1 MSRPIPNL
9 NTLVDVIDRLI
20 IDIHKLAWFENAKRQ
35 ENQKKNP
42 DAQLIQ
48 KYDNASRD
56 CCEIRSALKNEL
68 NKMFREILGEDRY
81 NPLTEVRTFAPAKRT
96 VADILSDMCYTSA
109 NESFK
114 KEFVEAIEKELK
126 GK

>member
-9 NTLVDVIDRLI
+9 NTLGDVIDRLI
-20 IDIHKLAWFENAKRQ
+20 VDVHKLAFFENAKRQ
-35 ENQKKNP
+35 ENQKPNP
-42 DAQLIQ
+42 DKDLISR
-48 KYDNASRD
+48 YDHASRD
-56 CCEIRSALKNEL
+56 CCEIRSALKNEI
-68 NKMFREILGEDRY
+68 NKMFREILGKDKY
-81 NPLTEVRTFAPAKRT
+81 DPIPEVRTFAPAKRT